1 MADNQRVTEVE
12 CPVLKKMIKDI
23 DCIEN
28 RDIVDGNLDER
39 FLPEGFKER
48 RIGRALAGRASG
60 TNTDPVKYHIV
71 KLAPRLRAGCLFIGL

>member
-39 FLPEGFKER
+39 FLPEGFNER
-48 RIGRALAGRASG
+48 RDWKGACRAC
-60 TNTDPVKYHIV
+60 KWHEY
-71 KLAPRLRAGCLFIGL
+71 

>member
-12 CPVLKKMIKDI
+12 CPVLKKIIKDI

-39 FLPEGFKER
+39 FIPEGFKER
-48 RIGRALAGRASG
+48 RDWKGACRAC
-60 TNTDPVKYHIV
+60 KWHEY
-71 KLAPRLRAGCLFIGL
+71 